1 MKRIL
6 FILTLLLSL
15 TFSFTSCKKDNTLYK
30 DYDSLDKDKTYI
42 LNFLEEKGISI
53 RLRDA
58 TDGYDNDI
66 YGKYQAVID
75 SVSGSIGRGD
85 TFSVI
90 ITKVTDNSNAIWTT
104 DGFDRQTVLL
114 TKDKEIIQYSQI
126 GDSSDQ
132 LIDILKY
139 EMLGNSLDLTGY
151 QYKGIPADG
160 SLPDSSYHRILLIRQ

>member
-6 FILTLLLSL
+6 SILTLLLSL
-15 TFSFTSCKKDNTLYK
+15 TFSFTSCKKDNTLDK
-30 DYDSLDKDKTYI
+30 DSLDKTYI
-42 LNFLEEKGISI
+42 LNFLEKKGISI

-85 TFSVI
+85 AFPVI
-90 ITKVTDNSNAIWTT
+90 IEKGTDKSNAIWTT

-114 TKDKEIIQYSQI
+114 TKDKQIILYSEI

-139 EMLGNSLDLTGY
+139 EMSGDSLDLTGY

-160 SLPDSSYHRILLIRQ
+160 SLPDSSYHRILLIRGQ